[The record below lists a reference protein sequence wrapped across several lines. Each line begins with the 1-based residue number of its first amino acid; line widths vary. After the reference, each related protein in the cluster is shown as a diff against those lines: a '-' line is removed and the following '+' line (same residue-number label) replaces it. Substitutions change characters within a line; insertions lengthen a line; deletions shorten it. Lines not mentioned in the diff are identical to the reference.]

1 MSAFSK
7 IIAAAESCGLRAFP
21 DVYEGK
27 DLDRWVVYQYTTEYG
42 DLYGDDAPEAITGT
56 VQVKLILPEMENF
69 LSIRDRFRQ
78 ALFNQG
84 FTFPRVTENFVD
96 PDGPH
101 KMRNIVFEL
110 EEDEMEE

>member
-56 VQVKLILPEMENF
+56 VQVKLILPEMWTRTGPTKREISSSN
-69 LSIRDRFRQ
+69 LKRTKWRNNHGICR
-78 ALFNQG
+78 
-84 FTFPRVTENFVD
+84 TEKAYYRA
-96 PDGPH
+96 PYS
-101 KMRNIVFEL
+101 
-110 EEDEMEE
+110 

>member
-1 MSAFSK
+1 M
-7 IIAAAESCGLRAFP
+7 
-21 DVYEGK
+21 
-27 DLDRWVVYQYTTEYG
+27 
-42 DLYGDDAPEAITGT
+42 
-56 VQVKLILPEMENF
+56 QVKLILPEMENF

-78 ALFNQG
+78 ALFSQG

-101 KMRNIVFEL
+101 KKRNIVFEL

>member
-7 IIAAAESCGLRAFP
+7 IIAAADSCSLRAFP
-21 DVYEGK
+21 DVYDGK

-42 DLYGDDAPEAITGT
+42 DLYGDDAPEAVVGT

-69 LSIRDRFRQ
+69 LSIRDQFRQ
-78 ALFNQG
+78 ALFSQG
-84 FTFPRVTENFVD
+84 FNFPRVTENFVD

-101 KMRNIVFEL
+101 KKRNIVFEL

>member
-42 DLYGDDAPEAITGT
+42 DLYGDDAPEAVVGT
-56 VQVKLILPEMENF
+56 IQVKLILPEMENF
-69 LSIRDRFRQ
+69 LGIRDRFRQ
-78 ALFNQG
+78 ALFSQG
-84 FTFPRVTENFVD
+84 FNFPRVTENFVD

-101 KMRNIVFEL
+101 KKRNIVFEI
-110 EEDEMEE
+110 EEDEEED

>member
-42 DLYGDDAPEAITGT
+42 DLYGDDAPEAITGMRT
-56 VQVKLILPEMENF
+56 ESEI
-69 LSIRDRFRQ
+69 
-78 ALFNQG
+78 A
-84 FTFPRVTENFVD
+84 RVSS
-96 PDGPH
+96 
-101 KMRNIVFEL
+101 RS
-110 EEDEMEE
+110 